1 MKRERYWIA
10 AMLVLGGLLAECATA
25 PKVGPVAHWAMTE
38 PPGATSLADRSGHNR
53 TATIEGGVRTGEGA
67 HANAASFPGEREALA
82 TFEAPPLTALT
93 LAAWVKVTGMGK
105 GDKPYPRIIE
115 WPGAFLHGSRRQFGE
130 VNLTFRAG
138 KGHWSSSGRVAA
150 FDQWTHVALTFDCS
164 DAANVPVF
172 YINGRKVP
180 YAAGKPPAEAAVLRG
195 GKGFLGNN
203 GARNRPFEGLMSDV
217 RMYDVILTPREIVAL
232 APRTPDGHPPK
243 DFVPVFRDELPLVDI
258 SGETR
263 RHVVIAA
270 GTKEIY
276 QGHATALLLPDGR
289 TMFAVWSYEHGGAC
303 GPMARS
309 DDAGLTWTR
318 LDDTLP
324 AGFRKHR
331 NCPSL
336 YRIVDGQ
343 GIARLWVISGGGR
356 MGRLMSEDGGR
367 TWAEMPPLVFRC
379 GMPFTGMAR
388 LNDGRTAAFGQQ
400 RASGRDQVVVMSV
413 TDDGGLT
420 WSPPRVIAKQKA
432 KNLCEPFVLR
442 SPDGQELCCLM
453 RENRHTAKSM
463 MCFSRDEGETWTAPV
478 DTPWGLTGDRHEGVQ
493 APDGRWVIAFRD
505 RALESST
512 YGQFVAWVGTYEDIR
527 QARPGQFRIKLLHHY
542 GSPRDGYGWAYVDT
556 GYPGMELLPDGTIV
570 ATTYTKYWDD
580 ERRHSVVS
588 TRFKLDELHVKSAR
602 PTAGPQSH

>member
-1 MKRERYWIA
+1 MKPERYWTV
-10 AMLVLGGLLAECATA
+10 AMLVLGGLLVEGATV
-25 PKVGPVAHWAMTE
+25 PKVRPVAHWPMTE
-38 PPGATSLADRSGHNR
+38 PPGATLLADTSGHDR
-53 TATIEGGVRTGEGA
+53 TAAIEGGVRTGAGA
-67 HANAASFPGEREALA
+67 RGNAARFSGEREARA
-82 TFEAPPLTALT
+82 TFEAPPFPALT
-93 LAAWVKVTGMGK
+93 LAAWIKVTGMGK

-115 WPGAFLHGSRRQFGE
+115 WPGAFLHVSRGRSGG
-130 VNLTFRAG
+130 VTLTFWAG
-138 KGHWSSSGRVAA
+138 KGHWSSSGRWGASDEWA
-150 FDQWTHVALTFDCS
+150 HVAVTYDCS
-164 DAANVPVF
+164 DAAHVPVF
-172 YINGRKVP
+172 YVNGDKVP
-180 YAAGKPPAEAAVLRG
+180 YAVGKPPAKPVVLRG

-203 GARNRPFEGLMSDV
+203 GARSRPFEGLMSDV
-217 RMYDVILTPREIVAL
+217 RMYDVVLTPAQL
-232 APRTPDGHPPK
+232 ASLAERTPDGHAPRE
-243 DFVPVFRDELPLVDI
+243 FVPGYQDQLPVIDI

-276 QGHATALLLPDGR
+276 QGHATTLLLPDGR
-289 TMFAVWSYEHGGAC
+289 TMFAVWCIEHGGVC

-324 AGFRKHR
+324 AGFKKHR

-343 GIARLWVISGGGR
+343 GKARLWVISGGGR
-356 MGRLMSEDGGR
+356 MGRLMSEDDGR
-367 TWAEMPPLVFRC
+367 TWVEMPSLPFRC
-379 GMPFTGMAR
+379 GMPFTGMIR
-388 LNDGRTAAFGQQ
+388 LHDGRTAAFGQQ
-400 RASGRDQVVVMSV
+400 RASGRDQVAVMSV

-420 WSPPRVIAKQKA
+420 WTPPRVIAKRTA

-442 SPDGQELCCLM
+442 SPDGKELCCLM
-453 RENRHTAKSM
+453 RENRHTANSM
-463 MCFSRDEGETWTAPV
+463 MCFSRDEGETWTEPV

-505 RALESST
+505 RALRSST

-527 QARPGQFRIKLLHHY
+527 QARPGQFRIKLLRHH
-542 GSPRDGYGWAYVDT
+542 GSARDGYGWAYVDT
-556 GYPGMELLPDGTIV
+556 GYPGIELLPDGTIV

-588 TRFKLDELHVKSAR
+588 TRLKLGELRVKRAPS
-602 PTAGPQSH
+602 PVGSQG

>member
-1 MKRERYWIA
+1 MLLFGSLLVKCA
-10 AMLVLGGLLAECATA
+10 AA
-25 PKVGPVAHWAMTE
+25 PKEGPVAHWAMTE
-38 PPGATSLADRSGHNR
+38 PPGATLLADTSGHGR
-53 TATIEGGVRTGEGA
+53 TATIEAGVQTGQGTRK
-67 HANAASFPGEREALA
+67 NAARFTGEREARA
-82 TFEAPPLTALT
+82 TFQAPPLSALT

-115 WPGAFLHGSRRQFGE
+115 WPRAFLHATSGHFGE
-130 VNLTFRAG
+130 VNLTFWAG
-138 KGHWSSSGRVAA
+138 KGHWSSSGRAGA
-150 FDQWTHVALTFDCS
+150 FDQWTHVALTYDCS

-172 YINGRKVP
+172 YINGRTVP
-180 YAAGKPPAEAAVLRG
+180 YATGKPPAEPAVLRG

-203 GARNRPFEGLMSDV
+203 GAHNRPFEGLMSDV
-217 RMYDVILTPREIVAL
+217 RMYDVILTPSEIAAL
-232 APRTPDGHPPK
+232 ALRTPDGHAPK
-243 DFVPVFRDELPLVDI
+243 DFVHVFRDELPLVDI
-258 SGETR
+258 SGEKQ

-276 QGHATALLLPDGR
+276 QGHATTLLLPNSR
-289 TMFAVWSYEHGGAC
+289 TMFAVWSYEHGGPC

-324 AGFRKHR
+324 PGFRRHL
-331 NCPSL
+331 NCPSV

-343 GIARLWVISGGGR
+343 GKARLWVISGISGGG
-356 MGRLMSEDGGR
+356 MGRLMSGDGGR
-367 TWAEMPPLVFRC
+367 TWTEMPRLAFPC

-388 LNDGRTAAFGQQ
+388 LNDGRTAAFGQ
-400 RASGRDQVVVMSV
+400 RRVSGKDQGVVMSV

-420 WSPPRVIAKQKA
+420 WSPPRVIAKCTA

-453 RENRHTAKSM
+453 RENRHKANSM
-463 MCFSRDEGETWTAPV
+463 MCFSRDEGKTWTAPV
-478 DTPWGLTGDRHEGVQ
+478 DTAWGLTGDRHLGVQ

-505 RALESST
+505 RALRSST

-527 QARPGQFRIKLLHHY
+527 QARPGQFRIKLLHNY
-542 GSPRDGYGWAYVDT
+542 AGADC
-556 GYPGMELLPDGTIV
+556 GYPGLELLPDGTIV
-570 ATTYTKYWDD
+570 ATTYTKYWAD

-588 TRFKLDELHVKSAR
+588 TRFKLDELRVKR
-602 PTAGPQSH
+602 RQRH